1 VETRFGQQSLLE
13 PDDLPGSAD
22 ADIAS
27 DEALAQLKEAFGAS
41 PWAARDP
48 IGVEVPFALLV
59 GGRVVNGRIDAVF
72 ASDGRFDVVDWKT
85 GSAGSVDPMQL
96 AIYRLAWA
104 RVRGIPVEDVDA
116 AFVLVATGEV
126 VRPDTDRQV
135 QALLSM

>member
-1 VETRFGQQSLLE
+1 
-13 PDDLPGSAD
+13 
-22 ADIAS
+22 
-27 DEALAQLKEAFGAS
+27 
-41 PWAARDP
+41 
-48 IGVEVPFALLV
+48 
-59 GGRVVNGRIDAVF
+59 VF